1 LCNLDS
7 SLSIAA
13 AFEEF
18 VTKKKELVSH
28 LYYTALDVLK
38 QDKPSAV
45 RLVGLKASVDAAL
58 NQLKIEGNVLP
69 TSIEIC
75 SSPDF
80 ALTTFFAL
88 QSPTLAAASRRAS
101 AQASKSRAKSL
112 AQASTSRIGSLCF
125 SNVVATFLSLSSTS
139 RSVSSLRR

>member
-58 NQLKIEGNVLP
+58 NQLKIEGNL
-69 TSIEIC
+69 TEISHLHRNLQQSRLC
-75 SSPDF
+75 IDN
-80 ALTTFFAL
+80 FF
-88 QSPTLAAASRRAS
+88 
-101 AQASKSRAKSL
+101 
-112 AQASTSRIGSLCF
+112 
-125 SNVVATFLSLSSTS
+125 
-139 RSVSSLRR
+139 

>member
-28 LYYTALDVLK
+28 LYYTAVDVLK

-88 QSPTLAAASRRAS
+88 QSPTLAAARWAS
-101 AQASKSRAKSL
+101 AQASKSRAKRL